1 VDQAIWLGYG
11 LLVGVCWILGLR
23 GLAAAFR
30 RNALL
35 DWGLAGVMIGAGAIG
50 CPLTFLPSLVPLS
63 PLVRAQVLAAGI
75 AGLGAGSITLYVT
88 VWRFFRPRS
97 VLAALVCSAGTF
109 VISWSFV
116 AELLTGSFSW
126 GRDRFW
132 LLLGGAACWV
142 PYVWGAFEML
152 RYSNERLRGAQD
164 ARGVESARILWCYG
178 LAQAAVAAVFVPAL
192 ASLFLN
198 QGQGHSRAVVA
209 MVAFGAVLAALAAGQ
224 GFLRK
229 TRRAAR
235 ARAGGA

>member
-1 VDQAIWLGYG
+1 MDQAIGVGYG

-23 GLAAAFR
+23 ALGAAFR
-30 RNALL
+30 RNSLL
-35 DWGLAGVMIGAGAIG
+35 DWGLAGVMIGAGAVG

-97 VLAALVCSAGTF
+97 VLAALVCTAGTF
-109 VISWSFV
+109 VISWSFL

-132 LLLGGAACWV
+132 LLLGGAACWL
-142 PYVWGAFEML
+142 PYIWGTFEML
-152 RYSNERLRGAQD
+152 RYAGERHRSARD
-164 ARGVESARILWCYG
+164 ARAAESARILWYYG
-178 LAQAAVAAVFVPAL
+178 LAQGAVAVVFAPAL

-198 QGQGHSRAVVA
+198 QGQGHPRVVVA
-209 MVAFGAVLAALAAGQ
+209 LVAAGAVLAALAAAQ

-229 TRRAAR
+229 TRRAVGS
-235 ARAGGA
+235 RAGRA